1 MEFYFSTVGG
11 YLLHRSFNSQRDG
24 ILRTPY
30 PLVLRRLRRFNSKRD
45 GILHS
50 VVCSYICTTTFQ
62 FPTGWNSTAHR
73 RGEKLCRCGVSI
85 PNGMEFYEGIS
96 SRLRVS
102 SLVSIPNGMEF
113 YADMLQKDFAYTPL
127 FQFPTGWNS
136 TIDVVSLYCT

>member
-1 MEFYFSTVGG
+1 MEFYLHPRFAERFLGG
-11 YLLHRSFNSQRDG
+11 
-24 ILRTPY
+24 
-30 PLVLRRLRRFNSKRD
+30 
-45 GILHS
+45 
-50 VVCSYICTTTFQ
+50 FQ
-62 FPTGWNSTAHR
+62 FPTGWNSTGFFLSHHFPYIIVSIPNGMEFYCLFYRFLRVGYKFQFPTVWNSTAHR

-136 TIDVVSLYCT
+136 TLSIPPQI